1 MTIDSAVELCRNA
14 VMLTLAIGLPV
25 MVSAMAV
32 GLLISIAQAVTQLQ
46 EQTLSFVPKLVTMV
60 LVLLYTLPWA
70 LSLLVEYTTHL
81 YRGIPGTI

>member
-32 GLLISIAQAVTQLQ
+32 GLLISVVQAVTQLQ

>member
-32 GLLISIAQAVTQLQ
+32 GLLISIVQAVTQLQ

>member
-1 MTIDSAVELCRNA
+1 MTVDTAVELCRNA
-14 VMLTLAIGLPV
+14 VMLTLAVSLPV
-25 MVSAMAV
+25 MLAAMAI
-32 GLLISIAQAVTQLQ
+32 GLLISIGQAVTQLQ

-70 LSLLVEYTTHL
+70 LTLLVEYATHL

>member
-14 VMLTLAIGLPV
+14 VMVTLAVGLPV
-25 MVSAMAV
+25 MLSAMVV
-32 GLLISIAQAVTQLQ
+32 GLLISIGQAVTQLQ

-70 LSLLVEYTTHL
+70 LTLLVEYTTHL

>member
-1 MTIDSAVELCRNA
+1 MTVDTAVELCRNA
-14 VMLTLAIGLPV
+14 IMLTLAVSLPV
-25 MVSAMAV
+25 MLSAMVV
-32 GLLISIAQAVTQLQ
+32 GLIISIGQAVTQLQ

-70 LSLLVEYTTHL
+70 LTLLVEYATHL